1 MAGLNRLLDLAAAR
15 GDRIAVRDGT
25 RSLSYGALAQSSAR
39 LAGALAGLGL
49 LRGDRVAFWLPNCA
63 AYLQLF
69 FACARLGVIAV
80 AVNTRF
86 RSAEV
91 ADIIARSGA
100 RALVVWPGFHGIPF
114 LGILEE
120 IDPAA
125 LARLETVIVH
135 AAPGDPPA
143 GRLPIA
149 HARLVRFED
158 LLGAEPRA
166 GDGRR
171 EDGAAIFTT
180 SGTTKAPKFVL
191 HRQRSLIDHAAAV
204 APDFGYD
211 RPGERVLQAI
221 PFCGVFGFA
230 QALGALHGGAELDLL
245 AVFDEA
251 AALERLM
258 RGGITQFNG
267 ADDMAMRLLRA
278 APEGR
283 PFPALRFVGFA
294 AFAHN
299 PAEVVAAG
307 EERGM
312 RLLGLYGMSE
322 VQALYARQAET
333 APQAER
339 AKAGGRPVSAASA
352 ARVRDPDSGEVLPT
366 GQAGELELKG
376 PSLMAEYFGNEAA
389 TREAFTADGYLRTG
403 DLAQME
409 PDGRFTFLTRMGDVM
424 RLGGFLVSPAEI
436 EEQIAAHP
444 GIAAAQVVA
453 AATPSGPR
461 AVAFV
466 LLSPGARLDE
476 ADVQARCRARLASF
490 KTPAR
495 IIALDAFPVTES
507 ANGVKIQRARL
518 RQMAEAALGSR

>member
-1 MAGLNRLLDLAAAR
+1 MAGLDRLLELAKGR
-15 GDRIAVRDGT
+15 GGRIAVRDGT
-25 RSLSYGALAQSSAR
+25 RSLSYGELAASSAR

-49 LRGDRVAFWLPNCA
+49 RRGDRVAFWLPNCA

-91 ADIIARSGA
+91 GDIIGRSGA
-100 RALVVWPGFHGIPF
+100 RALVLWPGFHGIPF
-114 LGILEE
+114 AGILEG

-125 LARLETVIVH
+125 LSRVETIIVH
-135 AAPGDPPA
+135 SDPGETPPA
-143 GRLPIA
+143 SLPLRG
-149 HARLVRFED
+149 ARLVGFEEM
-158 LLGAEPRA
+158 LGAAPLA
-166 GDGRR
+166 GDGGR

-191 HRQRSLIDHAAAV
+191 HRQRSLIDHAAEV
-204 APDFGYD
+204 APAFGYD
-211 RPGERVLQAI
+211 QPGERVLQAI

-251 AALERLM
+251 LALEKLA

-267 ADDMAMRLLRA
+267 ADDMAMRLLGA
-278 APEGR
+278 ARGAR
-283 PFPALRFVGFA
+283 PFPALRFAGFA
-294 AFAHN
+294 AFAHD
-299 PAEVVAAG
+299 PAVVVAAG
-307 EERGM
+307 DARGM

-322 VQALYARQAET
+322 VQALYARQSESAPAE
-333 APQAER
+333 ER
-339 AKAGGRPVSAASA
+339 AKAGGRPVAASA
-352 ARVRDPDSGEVLPT
+352 RARVRDPDSGEILPA

-376 PSLMAEYFGNEAA
+376 PSVMAEYFGDAAA
-389 TREAFTADGYLRTG
+389 TRAAFTADGYLKTG
-403 DLAQME
+403 DLARME

-436 EEQIAAHP
+436 EAEIAGQP

-453 AATPSGPR
+453 AATSAGPR

-466 LLSPGARLDE
+466 LLDPGARLDE
-476 ADVQARCRARLASF
+476 AALQAHCRVRLAAF
-490 KTPAR
+490 KIPAR
-495 IIALDAFPVTES
+495 VIALDAFPVTES

-518 RQMAEAALGSR
+518 RQMAEAALAAG